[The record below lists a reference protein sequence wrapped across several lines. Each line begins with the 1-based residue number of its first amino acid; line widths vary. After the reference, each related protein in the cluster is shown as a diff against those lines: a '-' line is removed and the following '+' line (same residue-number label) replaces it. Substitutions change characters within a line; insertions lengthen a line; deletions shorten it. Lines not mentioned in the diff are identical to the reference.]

1 MGVVIIGG
9 TVLVGLAY
17 AEKKGW
23 VDKETTSLVVHLGM
37 SAGIGVSLLILFD
50 ELKKLLM

>member
-1 MGVVIIGG
+1 MGIVIIGG
-9 TVLVGLAY
+9 AVLVGLAY

-23 VDKETTSLVVHLGM
+23 VDKETTPLIVHLGM